1 MELKYDLGLV
11 VSEAESA
18 CGSLAGFSMRHSWQ
32 DYLGFDQVIVQVG
45 KHLSPEE
52 VEVLSGGGRVDDVPV
67 DVVAVDLR
75 LLRVTHL

>member
-11 VSEAESA
+11 VSEAGIA
-18 CGSLAGFSMRHSWQ
+18 WGSLAGFSVRHSWQ
-32 DYLGFDQVIVQVG
+32 DYLGFDLCIVQIG